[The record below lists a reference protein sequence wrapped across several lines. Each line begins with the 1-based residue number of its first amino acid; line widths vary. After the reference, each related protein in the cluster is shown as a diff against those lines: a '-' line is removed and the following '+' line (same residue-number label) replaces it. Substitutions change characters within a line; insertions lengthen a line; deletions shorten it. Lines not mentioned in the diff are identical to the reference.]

1 MNILQALFLGVLQ
14 GITEFLPVSSSGH
27 LALAQHL
34 FGLREP
40 QLFFDVAVH
49 VATLMAVFVVFRAD
63 LLLML
68 TDCLRFFSRTPSAQP
83 TPAST
88 DSRSGVRLALMILVG
103 SLPTAVVGLLL
114 RDVFQRF
121 FTSPAI
127 VGLCLWITGFF
138 LVWSRWSRQHRK
150 HLDSPNVLDALM
162 IGLVQGAA
170 ISPGVSRSG
179 VTIVTGL
186 LLGLRPETAFRFSF
200 LLSIPAILGALASE
214 IFHLSG
220 TYPEWHIV
228 AVGSF
233 SAFVVGWAALGLLRS
248 LVERGKLFY
257 FAPYCFA
264 VGTVALVIAL
274 F

>member
-1 MNILQALFLGVLQ
+1 MNILQALCLGVLQ

-27 LALAQHL
+27 LALAQYL
-34 FGLREP
+34 FGFREP

-63 LLLML
+63 LLLMF
-68 TDCLRFFSRTPSAQP
+68 TDCLRFFSRTPSAPP

-88 DSRSGVRLALMILVG
+88 AEGSGVRMAVMILVG
-103 SLPTAVVGLLL
+103 SLPTAVIGLLL
-114 RDVFQRF
+114 RDVFQR
-121 FTSPAI
+121 PAI

-150 HLDSPNVLDALM
+150 HLDSPNVLDALV
-162 IGLVQGAA
+162 IGLAQGAA

-214 IFHLSG
+214 MFHLNG
-220 TYPEWHIV
+220 NYPEWHIV

-233 SAFVVGWAALGLLRS
+233 SAFVVGLHCSFLIS
-248 LVERGKLFY
+248 
-257 FAPYCFA
+257 PDI
-264 VGTVALVIAL
+264 T
-274 F
+274 

>member
-1 MNILQALFLGVLQ
+1 MNILQALCLGTLQ

-40 QLFFDVAVH
+40 QLFFDVTVH
-49 VATLMAVFVVFRAD
+49 VATLMAVFVVFRTD
-63 LLLML
+63 LLLIL
-68 TDCLRFFSRTPSAQP
+68 TDCLRFFSRSESAP
-83 TPAST
+83 PRPAFT
-88 DSRSGVRLALMILVG
+88 DSGSGVRMAVMILVG
-103 SLPTAVVGLLL
+103 SLPTAIVGLLL

-150 HLDSPNVLDALM
+150 HLDSPNVLDALI
-162 IGLVQGAA
+162 IGLAQGAA

-186 LLGLRPETAFRFSF
+186 LLGLKPETAFRFSF

-214 IFHLSG
+214 IFHLNG
-220 TYPEWHIV
+220 NYPEWHIV
-228 AVGSF
+228 AVGFF
-233 SAFVVGWAALGLLRS
+233 SAFVVGWVALTVLRS

-264 VGTVALVIAL
+264 VGTVALIIA
-274 F
+274 FF

>member
-1 MNILQALFLGVLQ
+1 MNILQALCLGVLQ
-14 GITEFLPVSSSGH
+14 GITEFVPISSSGH
-27 LALAQHL
+27 LALAQYL

-49 VATLMAVFVVFRAD
+49 VATLMAVLVVFRAD

-68 TDCLRFFSRTPSAQP
+68 TDCLKFLRSFRSATPA
-83 TPAST
+83 PAST
-88 DSRSGVRLALMILVG
+88 VSGSGAQLALMILVG
-103 SLPTAVVGLLL
+103 SLPTAVAGLLW

-121 FTSPAI
+121 FTSLAI

-138 LVWSRWSRQHRK
+138 LVLSRWSRQRRK
-150 HLDSPNVLDALM
+150 HLDSPNVLDALV
-162 IGLVQGAA
+162 IGLAQGAA

-186 LLGLRPETAFRFSF
+186 LLGLRPEAAFRFSF

-214 IFHLSG
+214 TFHLNG
-220 TYPEWHIV
+220 NYPEWHIV
-228 AVGSF
+228 AVGF
-233 SAFVVGWAALGLLRS
+233 IAAFVVGWLALGILRF

-264 VGTVALVIAL
+264 LGTVAFAIAL